1 MNHFFAQ
8 AVAFDWGSLAEYGI
22 IGVVLGWFLWKAEP
36 RMRSMEAAIDR
47 MTRGNMVMLME
58 IQRTTH
64 EGKRQAQA
72 LIDEIDV
79 ANKER
84 EK

>member
-1 MNHFFAQ
+1 MNQFLAQ
-8 AVAFDWGSLAEYGI
+8 AVAFDWSSLAEYGI

-47 MTRGNMVMLME
+47 MTRGNMIMLME
-58 IQRTTH
+58 IQRTTP

-72 LIDEIDV
+72 LIEEINQAD
-79 ANKER
+79 KER
-84 EK
+84 GT